1 METSKPTRKK
11 MDEYLIKF
19 MASMI
24 FIFLNDSKDKLVR
37 TVREVGQLGF
47 FDAEQINPQMEN
59 VDPNSGTI
67 DVRFDLVESGA
78 SQIELQGGYGQ
89 GGFIGTLGLFNKF
102 SWKK

>member
-1 METSKPTRKK
+1 
-11 MDEYLIKF
+11 
-19 MASMI
+19 MI
-24 FIFLNDSKDKLVR
+24 MSFIVNLEPSPESFIVKSKLVR

-47 FDAEQINPQMEN
+47 FDAEQINPRIEN

-89 GGFIGTLGLFNKF
+89 GGFIGTLGLSFNNF
-102 SWKK
+102 SMRNILDKN